1 MLGPKPL
8 PKGAR
13 IDGQFGGFE
22 PIAEAFPDWGLP
34 LDELHRRVTSGSLL
48 RDVRAILETGAGE
61 RLSWLRTN
69 VSRAMEIQGHA
80 ITDICAMT
88 GLSVGTVK
96 GLLGDTDSSIK
107 NVLLIALSLGLSL
120 AELEQPPAQF
130 EAWFAA
136 RPGHAVPGTG
146 AA

>member
-1 MLGPKPL
+1 M
-8 PKGAR
+8 
-13 IDGQFGGFE
+13 
-22 PIAEAFPDWGLP
+22 
-34 LDELHRRVTSGSLL
+34 TSGSLL
-48 RDVRAILETGAGE
+48 RDVRTILEKSAGE

-69 VSRAMEIQGHA
+69 VSRAMELQGHA

-88 GLSVGTVK
+88 GLSVGTIK
-96 GLLGDTDSSIK
+96 GLLADTDSSIK

-120 AELEQPPAQF
+120 ADLEQPPEQF

-136 RPGHAVPGTG
+136 RPVHGLPGSG